1 MPLFDWIQMNL
12 NSTRLR
18 RMKYP
23 LSTHLSTWL
32 TGQLLPLVPVWVAS
46 NMSVSYVP
54 RLMLLLLLFIL
65 AYGAWDVSKDSLGWL
80 LTGYSWFEF
89 MFMGWE
95 GVGGGFEDCCK
106 DHLGLFWHFRFV
118 IWIWDSFRALSGFV
132 TESSFARDSLRS
144 CRYLG
149 SWCSDQCPGLIWNL
163 FESFLGS
170 CAGLAVLI
178 MFTHS
183 SEFSCGSWRI
193 PLDSCE

>member
-95 GVGGGFEDCCK
+95 GVGGGLRIVARIIWGCFGIF
-106 DHLGLFWHFRFV
+106 GL
-118 IWIWDSFRALSGFV
+118 LSGFGILLGRFQDLWQ
-132 TESSFARDSLRS
+132 SHPSLGT
-144 CRYLG
+144 L
-149 SWCSDQCPGLIWNL
+149 WDHVDI
-163 FESFLGS
+163 
-170 CAGLAVLI
+170 
-178 MFTHS
+178 
-183 SEFSCGSWRI
+183 
-193 PLDSCE
+193 